1 MPQVLERPLDARVAP
16 TGISMAIRTTSRR
29 ISPCTQGRPSR
40 GDPYVHLRAINSQC
54 HRRIVSGVTHD
65 ATSAST
71 RRPRRSPRTARR
83 RRSPSHSCNR
93 RPRSCRFPVLLAQEF
108 NHVPLLLFEPSEE
121 RRDKEL
127 QRNHGASLCQCLVD
141 PVLRHNGQTP
151 FFERRLQDHLLAQ
164 EPRCRCAV
172 RLEDNAHTN
181 RDHELEHK
189 HVQDHVIR
197 ARFNVGTVRVLI
209 LAAVAF
215 SFESLFSDCP
225 NRRQGRRSAPPGT
238 ISGRAGLPD
247 APSSRSQPLGV
258 IGSGRSATRSE
269 IEAHRVLL
277 TNSRM

>member
-1 MPQVLERPLDARVAP
+1 VPPEDR
-16 TGISMAIRTTSRR
+16 IRRDQRRDLREHTTSQALTEDGETPT
-29 ISPCTQGRPSR
+29 IAVTQLQPSTAQ
-40 GDPYVHLRAINSQC
+40 LSLENS
-54 HRRIVSGVTHD
+54 
-65 ATSAST
+65 
-71 RRPRRSPRTARR
+71 
-83 RRSPSHSCNR
+83 
-93 RPRSCRFPVLLAQEF
+93 VLLAQEF
-108 NHVPLLLFEPSEE
+108 DHVPLLLFEPSEE